1 MSLDISSSYQQQG
14 SLDAQLPSQT
24 YWQTHFQHKI
34 ISSVEE
40 SFRELK
46 NGQVKSNIFLTP
58 FQQRILYVELKAGK

>member
-24 YWQTHFQHKI
+24 YRQIHFQHKI

-46 NGQVKSNIFLTP
+46 NSQIKSNIFLTP